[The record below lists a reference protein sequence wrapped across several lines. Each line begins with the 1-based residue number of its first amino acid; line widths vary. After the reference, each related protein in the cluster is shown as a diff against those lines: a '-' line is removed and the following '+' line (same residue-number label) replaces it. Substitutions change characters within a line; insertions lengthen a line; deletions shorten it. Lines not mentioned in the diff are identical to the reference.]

1 MKFYT
6 DGCGSSIEC
15 GANAAMLAKGKSVEY
30 VLRIAPADVV
40 GALPGTDIHCAILAV
55 STLHRALADFLLR
68 SGRG

>member
-1 MKFYT
+1 
-6 DGCGSSIEC
+6 
-15 GANAAMLAKGKSVEY
+15 MLAKEKPVED

-40 GALPGTDIHCAILAV
+40 GILPDTDIHCAILAV